1 MKDYINRRLPEE
13 NIKKSNK
20 INVSRVVPKDMN
32 SKLNMKKVKGY
43 CFCKWCPFLALKIYL
58 DTLDVHK

>member
-32 SKLNMKKVKGY
+32 SKLNMKKLRDTVSANGV
-43 CFCKWCPFLALKIYL
+43 PF
-58 DTLDVHK
+58 